1 MIRKMLGRVGSVLSA
16 LLVVTE
22 ILVILF
28 IVISKMSGDTPSF
41 FGYRMYVIVSPSM
54 EPQIKVGDV
63 IISKEYTGGE
73 LAVGDVVTYE
83 GKTGEVAG
91 KTITHEIISID
102 GDRVITKGTANLS
115 ADPAIRREDILSVM
129 KYQPAVLGA
138 IYGVLTSAAG
148 FVCLVLLPLAAV
160 IVSEIVGLVWEIKKE
175 GGANDEDKSEE

>member
-1 MIRKMLGRVGSVLSA
+1 MIKKLLGKVGGVLST

-28 IVISKMSGDTPSF
+28 IVITKMSGDTPGL

-54 EPQIKVGDV
+54 EPQIKVGDI

-83 GKTGEVAG
+83 GKSGDVAG
-91 KTITHEIISID
+91 KIITHEIISID
-102 GDRVITKGTANLS
+102 GDHVITKGTANLS
-115 ADPAIRREDILSVM
+115 ADPVICREDILAVM
-129 KYQPAVLGA
+129 KYQPAVLSA
-138 IYGVLTSAAG
+138 IYGVLTSTAG
-148 FVCLVLLPLAAV
+148 FVCLLLLPLAAV
-160 IVSEIVGLVWEIKKE
+160 IVSEIVSLVLEIKKE